1 MQQEFG
7 ITSGAREG
15 KNMDGV
21 ATRGRMKKDL
31 NDLSR
36 FSYFYFP
43 SFTVRT
49 HPHKYNG
56 QYTKK
61 KGGER
66 EKKGGRPKRGSA
78 NRSRRVECHFLRFL
92 MEQIVYR
99 AVFVACSGEK
109 Y

>member
-1 MQQEFG
+1 MRRG
-7 ITSGAREG
+7 EG
-15 KNMDGV
+15 GKKTVGV

-61 KGGER
+61 GER
-66 EKKGGRPKRGSA
+66 EGEKGRKA
-78 NRSRRVECHFLRFL
+78 KARVSEPFAEGGMSFS
-92 MEQIVYR
+92 
-99 AVFVACSGEK
+99 AVFNGTDRVPPQ
-109 Y
+109 YL